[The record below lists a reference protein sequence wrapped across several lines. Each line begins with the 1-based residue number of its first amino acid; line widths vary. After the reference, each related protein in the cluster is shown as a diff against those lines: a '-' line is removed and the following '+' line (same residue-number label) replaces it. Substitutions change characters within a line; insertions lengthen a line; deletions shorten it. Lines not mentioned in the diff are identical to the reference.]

1 MAWTSSAV
9 YADEAHA
16 TIRLA
21 IRAGPGHALYAL
33 LGSANPSVCLLSRWR
48 LLGAAWVEIDF
59 LEAPHRLPPQLLEA
73 PGQVLCE
80 LFVANEQRCE
90 SSLGHER
97 MIERQHD
104 EVVIDNVEWVPKLAR
119 VANTSEVPDLAPLS
133 RSQASKRETQ
143 LSTSINTST
152 VRTLPLPRPVV
163 LTPGFALY
171 NMVLSSWKVF
181 DKKAFPLKLY
191 IADERKYF
199 NLEWVADL
207 NALHAECS
215 NLIARVRSIPAF
227 GKQEG
232 PGGLMVPV
240 K

>member
-1 MAWTSSAV
+1 MSITALDSPFFHV
-9 YADEAHA
+9 YVFELWGLADSVAKKCTQVFEQYPVPENDGYIKVDPAIHSLIGSLLAEAA
-16 TIRLA
+16 NLKKLLTIPTKPSFKETDDQFNFRVE
-21 IRAGPGHALYAL
+21 RTKL
-33 LGSANPSVCLLSRWR
+33 LNEVLQFPPV
-48 LLGAAWVEIDF
+48 VEISSVETRNSVEHFDQYLDRANLAF
-59 LEAPHRLPPQLLEA
+59 TAP
-73 PGQVLCE
+73 
-80 LFVANEQRCE
+80 
-90 SSLGHER
+90 
-97 MIERQHD
+97 D
-104 EVVIDNVEWVPKLAR
+104 
-119 VANTSEVPDLAPLS
+119 
-133 RSQASKRETQ
+133 RSD
-143 LSTSINTST
+143 
-152 VRTLPLPRPVV
+152 
-163 LTPGFALY
+163 PGFVLY

-207 NALHAECS
+207 NALHGECS